1 MSLDMNVWLD
11 QILGAALFFIKL
23 LLSSFSEL
31 TQRVGDLMG
40 PFGQLGLYLF
50 MTLLGLWLVYQ
61 LLRIISLIIVRV
73 LLPLAAFLL
82 TLFVIFILIS

>member
-31 TQRVGDLMG
+31 TQRVGDLAG

-50 MTLLGLWLVYQ
+50 ITLLGLWLVYQ

-82 TLFVIFILIS
+82 TLFVIVILIS

>member
-31 TQRVGDLMG
+31 TQRVGDLAG
-40 PFGQLGLYLF
+40 PFGQLGLCLF

-82 TLFVIFILIS
+82 TLFVIVILIS

>member
-1 MSLDMNVWLD
+1 MNVWLD

-31 TQRVGDLMG
+31 TQRVGDLAG

-82 TLFVIFILIS
+82 TLFVIVILIS

>member
-82 TLFVIFILIS
+82 TLFVIVILIS

>member
-1 MSLDMNVWLD
+1 MNVWLD

-31 TQRVGDLMG
+31 TQRVGDLAG

-50 MTLLGLWLVYQ
+50 ITLLGLWLVYQ

-82 TLFVIFILIS
+82 TLFVIVILIS

>member
-1 MSLDMNVWLD
+1 MSLNVNIWLD

-31 TQRVGDLMG
+31 TQRVGDLAG
-40 PFGQLGLYLF
+40 PLGQLGLYLF
-50 MTLLGLWLVYQ
+50 ITLLGLWLVYQ
-61 LLRIISLIIVRV
+61 VLRIISLIIVRV

-82 TLFVIFILIS
+82 TLFVIVILIS